1 MMFLWNWNK
10 TRCKNSIKIFLVMT
24 SLIHTYFHEKV
35 HLNRYGKTEAIWWS
49 FSFFFLCTK
58 PLSDQRN
65 FRVNC
70 VSKIQTK
77 LNIFAYSFFMEI
89 NGSQLLGVNS
99 TLQWRVFTHCLGN
112 IPRCRCR
119 TIECTLHS
127 PFWREAP
134 NHRYHFSS
142 NET

>member
-1 MMFLWNWNK
+1 MFLWNWNK

-49 FSFFFLCTK
+49 FSFFF
-58 PLSDQRN
+58 
-65 FRVNC
+65 
-70 VSKIQTK
+70 
-77 LNIFAYSFFMEI
+77 FAPNRYRI
-89 NGSQLLGVNS
+89 NGISVWIVSPKYRPNWIYSHILSSWKSMAHNCLVWIALFSGESSHIVWEIYRDVGVERLS
-99 TLQWRVFTHCLGN
+99 AQ
-112 IPRCRCR
+112 
-119 TIECTLHS
+119 LHS